1 MLKEIRARYE
11 KGRLVVADGAKL
23 PPDGAEVIVVYRTG
37 GEAAA
42 TDELYGA
49 WAGKFPEGFD
59 IEKELR
65 DIRSGWQERLGD
77 IHG

>member
-11 KGRLVVADGAKL
+11 KGKLVLADGAEP
-23 PPDGAEVIVVYRTG
+23 PPDGAELVVVYQTG
-37 GEAAA
+37 EEAPGAG
-42 TDELYGA
+42 ELYGA

-65 DIRSGWQERLGD
+65 EVRSGWQTRLGHV
-77 IHG
+77 HG